1 MVDSNNSTENSLNIY
16 QRINAVMAEMPAI
29 EPDKMHPV
37 FNKEKKKV
45 GEFPYYSHD
54 GVTRVVQPLFTKHGI
69 VVRPTVTDRKESGNR
84 VELDVVVEFINMDTP
99 DDRMLVR
106 AVGYG
111 CDGFD
116 KGPGKAMSYA
126 LKVAY
131 QKVLMLNS
139 GDDTGEDAVE
149 HDPKDNRAAIDESK
163 KNLETA
169 ANNYRAALN
178 GAKDLEELRALKKD
192 NETWLT
198 EAPKATQDYFI
209 KAFKDRAKALTPE
222 SEVITAYENPTKS

>member
-1 MVDSNNSTENSLNIY
+1 MADSNNSTENSLNIY
-16 QRINAVMAEMPAI
+16 QRINAVMSKLPAI

-37 FNKEKKKV
+37 FNKDKKKV
-45 GEFPYYSHD
+45 GEFPYISHD
-54 GVTRVVQPLFTKHGI
+54 AVTKTVQPLFTKHGI

-84 VELDVVVEFINMDTP
+84 VELDVDVDFINMDDPKDLMT
-99 DDRMLVR
+99 VH
-106 AVGYG
+106 AIGYG

-149 HDPKDNRAAIDESK
+149 HDPSDNRAAQEESK
-163 KNLETA
+163 KNLQTA
-169 ANNYRAALN
+169 ANNYRAALG
-178 GAKDLEELRALKKD
+178 GAKDIKELRALKKD
-192 NETWLT
+192 NESWLAD
-198 EAPKATQDYFI
+198 APEATQDFFT
-209 KAFKDRAKALTPE
+209 KLFKERAAAFEAAD
-222 SEVITAYENPTKS
+222 SEA